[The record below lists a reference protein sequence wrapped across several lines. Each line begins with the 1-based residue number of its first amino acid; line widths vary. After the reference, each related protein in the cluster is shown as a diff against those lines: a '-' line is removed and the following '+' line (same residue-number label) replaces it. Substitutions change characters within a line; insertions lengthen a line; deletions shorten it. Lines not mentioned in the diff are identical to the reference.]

1 MAAKKSTKG
10 RARRAARAIFGGWK
24 GTAFEGATGGVGYHL
39 QMAVAGKSETV
50 RDKWWVGP
58 VGMVAVGHF
67 IKRKPRLA
75 GVGAALIGAG
85 GYAFELNRALSK
97 QGGSNAEPAAAPAE
111 AGSVIAGSRPG
122 MLPAGN
128 VVPFPSESAT
138 SDASPEAAA
147 VMSLGR
153 GRRYR

>member
-1 MAAKKSTKG
+1 MATKKKAG
-10 RARRAARAIFGGWK
+10 RGRRAARAIFGGWK

-50 RDKWWVGP
+50 RDKWWLGP

-67 IKRKPRLA
+67 IKRRPRLA
-75 GVGAALIGAG
+75 GVGAALVGAG

-97 QGGSNAEPAAAPAE
+97 QGGSNAAADTTPAE
-111 AGSVIAGSRPG
+111 AGSVIAGNAPG

-128 VVPFPSESAT
+128 VVPFPSEGGAAT
-138 SDASPEAAA
+138 GDAGA

-153 GRRYR
+153 GRRNR